1 LLSSYVQQP
10 HRWIR
15 ASRLAAAWILTCY
28 RFGVDLNQVLR
39 IGREYVPQEKSR
51 RDQVSIDRSAV
62 IARFVEFIEANG
74 HRRLS
79 LREVCAATRTTER
92 MLRACCRERLGMTP
106 NKYLRLHRLELV
118 RLALRTAE
126 SSTTTVTH
134 IAAQFGFSELGRFA
148 IEYRE
153 LFGELPSASL
163 RRAV

>member
-1 LLSSYVQQP
+1 
-10 HRWIR
+10 
-15 ASRLAAAWILTCY
+15 
-28 RFGVDLNQVLR
+28 
-39 IGREYVPQEKSR
+39 
-51 RDQVSIDRSAV
+51 VSIDRSAV
-62 IARFVEFIEANG
+62 IARFVEFVEANG
-74 HRRLS
+74 YRRLS
-79 LREVCAATRTTER
+79 LRELCAATLTTER

-106 NKYLRLHRLELV
+106 NKYIRLHRLELV
-118 RLALRTAE
+118 RQALRTAE